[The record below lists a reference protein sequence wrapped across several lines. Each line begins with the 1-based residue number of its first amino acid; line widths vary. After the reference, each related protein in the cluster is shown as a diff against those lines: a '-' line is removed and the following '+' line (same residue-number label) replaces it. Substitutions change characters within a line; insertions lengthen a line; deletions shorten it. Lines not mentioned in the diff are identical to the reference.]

1 MTLSEIQ
8 NPKFLIDINEV
19 LLLFSIPFAGGI
31 PAGVMLAKSRGIGL
45 DIIAAVYFISDVL
58 LALLFDPAMKYF
70 IRLGRRSPPIARFN
84 ATFKKTVKLTTSQ
97 YGDKPN
103 PLILILIAF
112 GVDPMT
118 GRVAAYLAG
127 HGFFAGWAIAI
138 IGDMIFFGVVLAS
151 TLWLSDIIGDPRWTT
166 LVMTVV
172 ILIFPA
178 IYKRVR
184 EKIKRN

>member
-1 MTLSEIQ
+1 M
-8 NPKFLIDINEV
+8 
-19 LLLFSIPFAGGI
+19 LFF
-31 PAGVMLAKSRGIGL
+31 
-45 DIIAAVYFISDVL
+45 
-58 LALLFDPAMKYF
+58 
-70 IRLGRRSPPIARFN
+70 
-84 ATFKKTVKLTTSQ
+84 
-97 YGDKPN
+97 
-103 PLILILIAF
+103 LILILIAF